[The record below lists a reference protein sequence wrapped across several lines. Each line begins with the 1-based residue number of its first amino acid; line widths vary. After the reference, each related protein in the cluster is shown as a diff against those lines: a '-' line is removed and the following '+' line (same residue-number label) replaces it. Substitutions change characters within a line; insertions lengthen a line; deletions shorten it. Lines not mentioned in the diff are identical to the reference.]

1 MKKIITPVGTS
12 LFENYIESGRAD
24 TNFKTVYMGF
34 KNNKKRADEL
44 DKEQNRAKKIKE
56 VFNKEYF
63 RDNNINAS
71 AEIKS
76 LIKIKKEKLKEL
88 KEDDLKIYLLYSDTA
103 LGRLAAEI
111 IKDFLPQ
118 YDEFKDAKIIEIR
131 EIKNLQ
137 IWNEKDFKKGLI
149 NLILTINDIAGG
161 NYQNLIINIT
171 GGYKATI
178 PYLTILAQVN
188 RLPIYYIF
196 EDTEDLIEIPYIP
209 IDINYSIFEKH
220 KDLFKK
226 LEKENITKI
235 PKGISEEERKDIVS
249 LLEEAQPYYSLNPLG
264 IILWEKYKR
273 NNEVFYIS
281 ELVGNY
287 IKDKQKKDIFEKSI
301 LELKRRYSQN
311 PFDPDL
317 NHGINGVNLGN
328 FRCFKHKENNL
339 QIRILY
345 EISEWKTNY
354 GQKEFDI
361 HIGNIKIGNDV
372 HNVES
377 EYVRDFQREI
387 QKIQNTNL
395 IYTLSKSN
403 REVR

>member
-34 KNNKKRADEL
+34 KNNKKRTDEL
-44 DKEQNRAKKIKE
+44 DKEKNKRKKIEE
-56 VFNKEYF
+56 VFNEEYF
-63 RDNNINAS
+63 KNNINAS

-76 LIKIKKEKLKEL
+76 LIKIKNEKLKEDEL
-88 KEDDLKIYLLYSDTA
+88 EIYLLYSDTA

-111 IKDFLPQ
+111 IKEFLPI
-118 YDEFKDAKIIEIR
+118 YDEFSKAKI
-131 EIKNLQ
+131 EIKKIENLQ
-137 IWNEKDFKKGLI
+137 IWDKNEFKKGLI
-149 NLILTINDIAGG
+149 NLILTIDEIAGG
-161 NYQNLIINIT
+161 YYQNLIINIT

-209 IDINYSIFEKH
+209 IDVNYSIFKKHNDFFKNLEREKV
-220 KDLFKK
+220 
-226 LEKENITKI
+226 KEILQGIT
-235 PKGISEEERKDIVS
+235 EDERKDIKS
-249 LLEEAQPYYSLNPLG
+249 LLEEAPPYYSLNPLG

-273 NNEVFYIS
+273 NNEIFYIS
-281 ELVGNY
+281 ELVDNY
-287 IKDKQKKDIFEKSI
+287 IKDNQKKDIFEKSI

-311 PFDPDL
+311 PSDPDL
-317 NHGINGVNLGN
+317 NHGIKGVDLGN
-328 FRCFKHKENNL
+328 FKCFKHKENNL
-339 QIRILY
+339 QVRILY
-345 EISEWKTNY
+345 RISEWETSY
-354 GQKEFDI
+354 GKKEFDI

-377 EYVRDFQREI
+377 EYVRDFQKEI

-403 REVR
+403 REVK

>member
-34 KNNKKRADEL
+34 KNNKERADKL
-44 DKEQNRAKKIKE
+44 DKEKNRIKE
-56 VFNKEYF
+56 IKKVFNEEYF

-76 LIKIKKEKLKEL
+76 LIKIKEKLKEDEL
-88 KEDDLKIYLLYSDTA
+88 EIYLLYSDTA

-111 IKDFLPQ
+111 IEEFLPL
-118 YDEFKDAKIIEIR
+118 YDDFGKA
-131 EIKNLQ
+131 EIKIKKIENLQ
-137 IWNEKDFKKGLI
+137 IWDKKDFKKGLI
-149 NLILTINDIAGG
+149 NLILTIDKIAGG
-161 NYQNLIINIT
+161 DYQDLIINIT

-196 EDTEDLIEIPYIP
+196 EDTENLIEIPYIP
-209 IDINYSIFEKH
+209 IDVNYSIFEKH

-226 LEKENITKI
+226 LEKEKITEI

-273 NNEVFYIS
+273 NNESFYIS
-281 ELVGNY
+281 DLVYNY
-287 IKDKQKKDIFEKSI
+287 TKDNQKKDIFEKSI

-311 PFDPDL
+311 PSDPDL
-317 NHGINGVNLGN
+317 NHGIKGVDLGN

-339 QIRILY
+339 QVRILY
-345 EISEWKTNY
+345 KISEWETSY
-354 GQKEFDI
+354 GKKEFDI
-361 HIGNIKIGNDV
+361 HIGDIKIGNDV

-395 IYTLSKSN
+395 LIYTLSKSN
-403 REVR
+403 REVK